1 MSEEA
6 RRVEEFIAG
15 LPAISRRFL
24 RKLHKR
30 GAMTTVEAREALR
43 LKNLHWVWGSAIGPL
58 VQAFYT
64 WEEGHGSELRL
75 YNTER
80 LERVAVGKM
89 KGGLGTAGN
98 NRWSWVYSGE
108 LDWDRIERMARRPGQ
123 DQRTIKPTANRAVVL
138 RRPERGEHEF
148 EPQRAQS
155 AHGGSVGQHRP
166 FESDETR
173 RGDGAVT
180 PVREPGW
187 ASGQRRS
194 AGPRR
199 PVEGVVVETR
209 GKPGTR
215 RL

>member
-1 MSEEA
+1 MEEA

-24 RKLHKR
+24 RKLQKR
-30 GAMTTVEAREALR
+30 GTMTTVEAREALH

-75 YNTER
+75 YDTER
-80 LERVAVGKM
+80 LEREPVGKM
-89 KGGLGTAGN
+89 KAGLGMAGN

-108 LDWDRIERMARRPGQ
+108 LDWDEIERMARRPGK
-123 DQRTIKPTANRAVVL
+123 DQRAVKPTASRAVVVH
-138 RRPERGEHEF
+138 RPERGEHES
-148 EPQRAQS
+148 ESPRARP

-166 FESDETR
+166 FEPDESRRSD
-173 RGDGAVT
+173 GVVT
-180 PVREPGW
+180 PIRESGW
-187 ASGQRRS
+187 ASGDRRS
-194 AGPRR
+194 ACPRR

-209 GKPGTR
+209 GKPGTIR